1 MICTW
6 KWYHFQSVSSSLSAA
21 REIVE
26 DVRRGVGERYG
37 AEKLAELCK
46 LLPDNEEVLYTLTR
60 HTSQK
65 HVCAS
70 TI

>member
-1 MICTW
+1 MLESDVIFRVC
-6 KWYHFQSVSSSLSAA
+6 SSLSAA

-46 LLPDNEEVLYTLTR
+46 LLPDNEEVLYTL
-60 HTSQK
+60 
-65 HVCAS
+65 
-70 TI
+70 